1 MEEEKVQEPE
11 VKAEEPKED
20 KLQELVT
27 KLNELGIT
35 STEQLENKAK
45 AASEAGRL
53 ANMVGSLREEI
64 AELKSSRQKA
74 PEAPVYDDA
83 GINIDE
89 AISGAVR
96 KSLREEREAERNLAM
111 KAEMAR
117 IREIQSLKT
126 DNDYP
131 IIGDKFERFMNTP
144 EARIAMYN
152 GETMT
157 SIYNK
162 MVRMEY
168 RNMLVQMK
176 DSVENRKGNPSKT
189 IVPHMESNQT
199 APPRIEATEER
210 KNKLNKIKESWS
222 GTDSDLEKAL
232 NTLLPSGTLPIR

>member
-1 MEEEKVQEPE
+1 
-11 VKAEEPKED
+11 
-20 KLQELVT
+20 
-27 KLNELGIT
+27 
-35 STEQLENKAK
+35 
-45 AASEAGRL
+45 
-53 ANMVGSLREEI
+53 MVGSLREEL

-74 PEAPVYDDA
+74 PETPVYDEA

-89 AISGAVR
+89 AISGAVKR
-96 KSLREEREAERNLAM
+96 ALREERDAAV
-111 KAEMAR
+111 KTQMAR
-117 IREIQSLKT
+117 IREFQSLKT

-131 IIGDKFERFMNTP
+131 IIGNKFERFMNTP
-144 EARIAMYN
+144 DAHIAIQN
-152 GETMT
+152 GETPT

-176 DSVENRKGNPSKT
+176 DSVENRQGNPSKT

-199 APPRIEATEER
+199 APPRIEASEER

-232 NTLLPSGTLPIR
+232 DTLLPKGSLMR